1 MNTETILDAKESQA
15 KLHDLLLE
23 KSEEICRNNSACPAF
38 WTPSIM
44 QKWTEYLEG
53 IGCSKID
60 IARPRQG
67 WNRLKYA
74 KSKAPEGTQCIVNP
88 VEPGFHTSFI
98 IVPDDIALKA
108 LALGGFP

>member
-1 MNTETILDAKESQA
+1 MNILDAKESQA
-15 KLHDLLLE
+15 KLHDLLLK

-38 WTPSIM
+38 WNSSTM
-44 QKWTEYLEG
+44 QKWAEYLEG
-53 IGCSKID
+53 IGCSKMD
-60 IARPRQG
+60 IARPRRG
-67 WNRLKYA
+67 WKDRAKYA

-98 IVPDDIALKA
+98 IVPNDLALKA